1 VGHKEADAGVE
12 VDFAADVDALPLGN
26 DPISAVDITADE
38 VLQEVIA
45 VEAATALSE
54 LGQPMARYPQRWRE
68 S

>member
-26 DPISAVDITADE
+26 EPISAVDVTADE

-45 VEAATALSE
+45 GEAATALSE
-54 LGQPMARYPQRWRE
+54 LGQPMARYPQRCRE

>member
-1 VGHKEADAGVE
+1 VALEF
-12 VDFAADVDALPLGN
+12 VDNLTATRD
-26 DPISAVDITADE
+26 DPISAVDVTADE

-54 LGQPMARYPQRWRE
+54 LGQPMARYPQRCRE